1 MMEYYV
7 TIRNNEITLYMLTKK
22 DVHCVILGGKSNL

>member
-1 MMEYYV
+1 MEYYV
-7 TIRNNEITLYMLTKK
+7 AIRNNEIVLYMLNKK